1 MRGLSLEHL
10 LRVLISA
17 QIVLATMLLGIGD
30 RTAVL
35 TLVSLAMVL
44 VSAYLTDVTGRF
56 SLKQSTANWL
66 ALIVVAL
73 SVANAFRI
81 DRHGLLIAAAN
92 LQSYLQF
99 VLLFQAKTPRVYWQL
114 ALLSLGQVAI
124 ASTLVPGPTFGVLLL
139 VYVFVGVVAFALL
152 LLHVESKRFQRP
164 TAAAAI
170 VPAAGVSQRLMSRR
184 APELFSNAAPASSGV
199 IARALVGQAV
209 GIVLLTLGVTAVV
222 FFSLP
227 RWNIPN
233 REVDSSEPLR
243 TVGFSKTVTLGELGG
258 VVNNPNVVM
267 RVEFFHGYG
276 NRPFKLAGEPLF
288 RGTVVT
294 RYEGGQW
301 TQSAPTSPPV
311 PLPVRDKSP
320 FVRQRITIEPL
331 DATELFCACPVFG
344 ISQPDAHLCMD
355 ADSEQL
361 MRHEVFRN
369 QLLEFEIG
377 TTGIVGDRQLR
388 ILPSETQPDSNEIG
402 NLSQIPTG
410 RDSQHDPFAGLRETA
425 ARVLREKNLDPADHV
440 AAARAL
446 NDFLHTSGQYFYSL
460 DGQPRDETLDPLE
473 DFITKHR
480 RGQCEYFSGALVM
493 MLRSQGIPARMAIGF
508 KGGEWNSVGKYYQVQ
523 QLHAHAWV
531 EVLLRKNEI
540 PEGAFDADEMPQAG
554 WLVLDPTEGTQEGNA
569 AAQYAGL
576 VARCRQYIDYA
587 HVLWSNYVVGLNSK
601 RQRQGIYEP
610 LALGTIAAVENL
622 VSPRVW
628 EARFRALGD
637 SSLGTFWQWYR
648 RHWFSWWGGLVAAG
662 FSLLV
667 GSSFLILRRLVRVL
681 RRLGLIGRG
690 RSADGAPVLEMY
702 RRLEAA
708 LGGHG
713 LRRHPAQTAYEF
725 ALAAGGDLAE
735 KIEHRRIAHLP
746 RRIVESFYRVRFG
759 GRTLDNHEALA
770 VEHALVELEQSL
782 RRPRQT

>member
-1 MRGLSLEHL
+1 MRSLSLEHL
-10 LRVLISA
+10 LRVLISGL
-17 QIVLATMLLGIGD
+17 IVLATMLLGIGD
-30 RTAVL
+30 RTAIL
-35 TLVSLAMVL
+35 TLVSLALVL
-44 VSAYLTDVTGRF
+44 LSAYLTDVTGRF

-66 ALIVVAL
+66 ALGVVAL
-73 SVANAFRI
+73 SVVNAFRI

-99 VLLFQAKTPRVYWQL
+99 VLLFQPKTPRVYWQL

-139 VYVFVGVVAFALL
+139 AYVFVGVVAFAVL
-152 LLHVESKRFQRP
+152 LLHVESKRFRRP
-164 TAAAAI
+164 TPALA
-170 VPAAGVSQRLMSRR
+170 PAADVGRRHVSRR
-184 APELFSNAAPASSGV
+184 APELFSHAAPANAGV
-199 IARALVGQAV
+199 IARALVGQAI
-209 GIVLLTLGVTAVV
+209 GIVLLTLGVTAIL

-267 RVEFFHGYG
+267 RVEFFHGYS

-294 RYEGGQW
+294 QYEGGQW
-301 TQSAPTSPPV
+301 SQSAPSSPPV

-320 FVRQRITIEPL
+320 FVRQRITVEPL
-331 DATELFCACPVFG
+331 DVTELFCACPVFG
-344 ISQPDAHLCMD
+344 IAQPDAHLCMD

-361 MRHEVFRN
+361 MRHEVYRN

-388 ILPSETQPDSNEIG
+388 ILPCETQPDSSETG
-402 NLSQIPTG
+402 NLLQMPSGQDP
-410 RDSQHDPFAGLRETA
+410 RHDPFSGLRETA
-425 ARVLREKNLDPADHV
+425 TRLLREKNIDPADHV

-473 DFITKHR
+473 DFIMKHR
-480 RGQCEYFSGALVM
+480 RGHCEYFSGALAM

-508 KGGEWNSVGKYYQVQ
+508 RGGEWNPVGMYYQVQ

-531 EVLLRKNEI
+531 EVLLREDEI
-540 PEGAFDADEMPQAG
+540 PKDAFDADEMPEAA

-569 AAQYAGL
+569 AAQYNSL
-576 VARCRQYIDYA
+576 LARFRQYIDYA

-628 EARFRALGD
+628 KARFRALGD

-662 FSLLV
+662 FSLLA
-667 GSSFLILRRLVRVL
+667 GSCLLALRRLLRVL
-681 RRLGLIGRG
+681 QRLGLIGG
-690 RSADGAPVLEMY
+690 RRAAGGAPVLEMY
-702 RRLEAA
+702 RRLEVA
-708 LGGHG
+708 LSGHG
-713 LRRHPAQTAYEF
+713 LERHPAQTAYEF

-770 VEHALVELEQSL
+770 VEHALVELERSL
-782 RRPRQT
+782 KRSH